1 MPFASEAQR
10 RKFYAMAER
19 GEMSKEK
26 VREYEKETKGN
37 IPERV
42 KKAKDAKSKSRKFMR
57 SQKAKTQQED

>member
-1 MPFASEAQR
+1 
-10 RKFYAMAER
+10 
-19 GEMSKEK
+19 MSKEK
-26 VREYEKETKGN
+26 VREYEKETKEN